1 MDRSRSRGRRRETEE
16 EQLFQDRVVTINRVA
31 KVVKGGRRFGFN
43 ALVVVGDG
51 AGRVGVALGKANEVA
66 EAVRKGV
73 ELAKKNLFTFP
84 IVAGTLPHEV
94 LVKKGAAIVLLKPA
108 APGTGVIAGGPVRA
122 IMELAGVQNVLTKS
136 LGSNNPHNVL
146 GAAVEGLKSLISPE
160 AAAARRGESPRGAKK
175 KTEAAGAAEAEEKAK
190 KTRIARRVR
199 AKKASAEVGEPE
211 GAEEKAAEAE
221 AKEETRG
228 GTDAPEGAVEK
239 AAKAPD
245 KEKAQAAEAEETKA
259 GTDAPEAAEEKAAEA
274 PQEEKAQAESDA
286 SEEAPSAEAGDEV
299 KEE

>member
-1 MDRSRSRGRRRETEE
+1 M
-16 EQLFQDRVVTINRVA
+16 TINRVA

-146 GAAVEGLKSLISPE
+146 GATVEALKSLISPE

-199 AKKASAEVGEPE
+199 AKKASAEAGEPE
-211 GAEEKAAEAE
+211 AAAAEA
-221 AKEETRG
+221 A
-228 GTDAPEGAVEK
+228 GAEK
-239 AAKAPD
+239 A
-245 KEKAQAAEAEETKA
+245 EEPKA
-259 GTDAPEAAEEKAAEA
+259 GTDAPEAAVEKAAGAEEA
-274 PQEEKAQAESDA
+274 EETKAESDA
-286 SEEAPSAEAGDEV
+286 PEEAPSAEAGDEV

>member
-1 MDRSRSRGRRRETEE
+1 MKRRRETEE

-84 IVAGTLPHEV
+84 IVEGTIPHEV
-94 LVKKGAAIVLLKPA
+94 LIKKGAARVLLKPA
-108 APGTGVIAGGPVRA
+108 APGTGVIAGGAVRA
-122 IMELAGVQNVLTKS
+122 VMELAGVQNVLTKS

-146 GAAVEGLKSLISPE
+146 GAAIEGLKSLTSPE
-160 AAAARRGESPRGAKK
+160 EAAARRGELPRRGAKK
-175 KTEAAGAAEAEEKAK
+175 AAAVAAEAEEKPP

-199 AKKASAEVGEPE
+199 AKKTAAEGET
-211 GAEEKAAEAE
+211 AAEAE
-221 AKEETRG
+221 KK
-228 GTDAPEGAVEK
+228 EK
-239 AAKAPD
+239 AAPGAG
-245 KEKAQAAEAEETKA
+245 EAEEEPA
-259 GTDAPEAAEEKAAEA
+259 GEGAAEEASPEAAAPEAVE
-274 PQEEKAQAESDA
+274 
-286 SEEAPSAEAGDEV
+286 EV

>member
-211 GAEEKAAEAE
+211 EAAAEAAGAE
-221 AKEETRG
+221 AKEETKAG
-228 GTDAPEGAVEK
+228 AGAPEPAEEK
-239 AAKAPD
+239 TTKTPD
-245 KEKAQAAEAEETKA
+245 KEKAQADEKEEVRA
-259 GTDAPEAAEEKAAEA
+259 GTDAPEAAEEKAAKA
-274 PQEEKAQAESDA
+274 PKEEKAQAESNA
-286 SEEAPSAEAGDEV
+286 PEEAPPAEAGDEV

>member
-1 MDRSRSRGRRRETEE
+1 M
-16 EQLFQDRVVTINRVA
+16 TINRVA

-175 KTEAAGAAEAEEKAK
+175 KTEAAGAAQAEEKAK

-199 AKKASAEVGEPE
+199 AKKASAEAGEPE
-211 GAEEKAAEAE
+211 EAAVEKAAAAEAKEETQGGADAPEPAEEKAAGAEAKEETKAGADKPEAAVEKAAEAE
-221 AKEETRG
+221 TKEETKG
-228 GTDAPEGAVEK
+228 GA
-239 AAKAPD
+239 D
-245 KEKAQAAEAEETKA
+245 K
-259 GTDAPEAAEEKAAEA
+259 PEAAVEKAAEA
-274 PQEEKAQAESDA
+274 PKEEKAQAESDA
-286 SEEAPSAEAGDEV
+286 PEEAPSAEAGDEV

>member
-1 MDRSRSRGRRRETEE
+1 MKRRRDNEE

-84 IVAGTLPHEV
+84 IVDGTIPHEV
-94 LVKKGAAIVLLKPA
+94 LIKKGAAKVLLKPA
-108 APGTGVIAGGPVRA
+108 APGTGVIAGGAVRA
-122 IMELAGVQNVLTKS
+122 VMELAGVQNVLTKS

-146 GAAVEGLKSLISPE
+146 GAAVEGLKSLTSPE
-160 AAAARRGESPRGAKK
+160 QAAARRGELPRYIKK
-175 KTEAAGAAEAEEKAK
+175 KAAAEVAEAEEKPK

-199 AKKASAEVGEPE
+199 ARKATEEGEAAETEKKDKPAAP
-211 GAEEKAAEAE
+211 AEAE
-221 AKEETRG
+221 AEPA
-228 GTDAPEGAVEK
+228 APV
-239 AAKAPD
+239 
-245 KEKAQAAEAEETKA
+245 AAETPSGDPEEKPAGEAAAEEA
-259 GTDAPEAAEEKAAEA
+259 PPEAAEE
-274 PQEEKAQAESDA
+274 
-286 SEEAPSAEAGDEV
+286 V
-299 KEE
+299 KE

>member
-1 MDRSRSRGRRRETEE
+1 M
-16 EQLFQDRVVTINRVA
+16 TINRVA

-199 AKKASAEVGEPE
+199 AKKASAEAGEPE

>member
-1 MDRSRSRGRRRETEE
+1 MNGSRSRGRRRETEE

-84 IVAGTLPHEV
+84 IVSGTLPHEV

-108 APGTGVIAGGPVRA
+108 APGTGVIAGGAVRA

-146 GAAVEGLKSLISPE
+146 GATVEGLKSLISPE
-160 AAAARRGESPRGAKK
+160 EAAARRGETPRSAKK
-175 KTEAAGAAEAEEKAK
+175 KAETAAAAEDEKAK

-199 AKKASAEVGEPE
+199 SKKDRPGAGEPE
-211 GAEEKAAEAE
+211 PEAAEAAE
-221 AKEETRG
+221 
-228 GTDAPEGAVEK
+228 
-239 AAKAPD
+239 
-245 KEKAQAAEAEETKA
+245 AAEPGEAEA
-259 GTDAPEAAEEKAAEA
+259 GTEAPAAAEEKAAEA
-274 PQEEKAQAESDA
+274 PKEEEAQAESDA
-286 SEEAPSAEAGDEV
+286 PQEAPPAEAGDEV